1 MFVRFTQILFFFIV
15 FISNNL
21 FAAGAIYF
29 AVGESQRDVS
39 LKNVKSGDEILI
51 KYNTSYFGLPGKV
64 ITAQCNGLDWVRYYT
79 TFFYRIGVP
88 IRVNVAGQWADVDLV
103 SSGWQYDS
111 TDANYNYYKIFSD
124 TGNWYDGKSCFNVG
138 EMVDMSK
145 FAPGIP
151 NDITVSFRVPPNMPD
166 GKYNIIVPLR
176 AGKSVNFMRG
186 IADLSQKGWSMSVPD
201 SVGSALIGSHTINYI
216 SDIQNTIRC
225 KLDNLSYDIN
235 HSDMSIYSADGHLS
249 SVNINVLC
257 TGASKFYLNLASVK
271 KINIDNGEFAIDM
284 DNGWGSLIRVD
295 NKEFFTKRLYET
307 VTAGATEINI
317 SSKLFKIS
325 NKTQLSGNIN
335 GSVVVSLE
343 II

>member
-1 MFVRFTQILFFFIV
+1 MFVRFMKILFLFIV

-29 AVGESQRDVS
+29 AVGAEQRDVS
-39 LKNVKSGDEILI
+39 LKNVKSGEEILV
-51 KYNTSYFGLPGKV
+51 KYDVSYFGLPGKV
-64 ITAQCNGLDWVRYYT
+64 ITAQCNGLSWVTYYT

-88 IRVNVAGQWADVDLV
+88 IRINIAGHWGDVNLV

-111 TDANYNYYKIFSD
+111 SDANYNYYKIFSD

-138 EMVDMSK
+138 EMVNMNG

-166 GKYNIIVPLR
+166 GKYNIIIPLR

-186 IADLSQKGWSMSVPD
+186 IADLSQKGWSMPALD
-201 SVGSALIGSHTINYI
+201 SVGSTLVGNHTINYI
-216 SDIQNTIRC
+216 ADIQNTTRC
-225 KLDNLSYDIN
+225 KFDNLSYDIN

-257 TGASKFYLNLASVK
+257 TGASKFYLNLDSVK
-271 KINIDNGEFAIDM
+271 KISVDNGEFAIDM
-284 DNGWGSLIRVD
+284 DNGWGSFIRVD
-295 NKEFFTKRLYET
+295 NREFFTKRSYET
-307 VTAGATEINI
+307 ATASATKINI
-317 SSKLFKIS
+317 SSKLFKIK
-325 NKTQLSGNIN
+325 NKAQLSGNIN